1 MAKKNYDKKET
12 KKEVNNVLD
21 KAIISDTTIKK
32 TAEDVTEI
40 IKEEPLLE
48 ESLAL
53 DMDKLAKDLEE
64 MKKEIFEEESKKEEK
79 VVIEETKENKNKT
92 LVNRLFGLT
101 WNGQEFDY

>member
-1 MAKKNYDKKET
+1 MAKKNYDKKEA
-12 KKEVNNVLD
+12 KKEVNDVLD
-21 KAIISDTTIKK
+21 KAIISDTTVKK

-40 IKEEPLLE
+40 IEEEPLLE

-53 DMDKLAKDLEE
+53 DMDKLAEDLEE

-92 LVNRLFGLT
+92 FVNRLFGLT